1 MTISFPNPSRSYD
14 AVRKMVRFWGYDS
27 SMEKSFFVTVEALMK
42 IQPVLNSDEASVLR
56 AFDVNR
62 DQIYAAA
69 AKLYA
74 HGPKGSYD
82 LSAANF

>member
-1 MTISFPNPSRSYD
+1 
-14 AVRKMVRFWGYDS
+14 
-27 SMEKSFFVTVEALMK
+27 MEKSFFMTVEALMK

-74 HGPKGSYD
+74 RGPKGSYD